1 MEGRMEREE
10 KQENFFYEKSAQR
23 PERKRKQKKILSVCT
38 INSHF
43 ICKKFGSRQH
53 SKREGQM

>member
-10 KQENFFYEKSAQR
+10 KQENFFT
-23 PERKRKQKKILSVCT
+23 KRAHRDLKAKKILSVCT

-43 ICKKFGSRQH
+43 ICKKFGSRPH

>member
-23 PERKRKQKKILSVCT
+23 PESKKNTFSLY
-38 INSHF
+38 N
-43 ICKKFGSRQH
+43 KFTFY
-53 SKREGQM
+53 M

>member
-1 MEGRMEREE
+1 MEREE

-23 PERKRKQKKILSVCT
+23 PESKKKAKKILSVCT

-43 ICKKFGSRQH
+43 ICKKFGSRPH
-53 SKREGQM
+53 NKREGQM

>member
-23 PERKRKQKKILSVCT
+23 PESKRKQKKYFQFV
-38 INSHF
+38 
-43 ICKKFGSRQH
+43 Q
-53 SKREGQM
+53 